1 MATNVN
7 VEDGIKVKIKEDQRV
22 FSDCFTEPCKSHYS
36 DSITL
41 SDFFVQEEREFYAG
55 DSVFVK
61 GLIKLTDSK
70 DVIEDDIRVDY
81 NVGDRVSVCSN
92 KNNVLNG
99 TVISVE
105 TDHYIIEP
113 EVQTFVREFDR
124 VGDGKIKVF
133 KNQMFEA
140 SILT

>member
-1 MATNVN
+1 MNIMATNVN

-70 DVIEDDIRVDY
+70 DVIEDDIRVEC
-81 NVGDRVSVCSN
+81 GR
-92 KNNVLNG
+92 
-99 TVISVE
+99 
-105 TDHYIIEP
+105 
-113 EVQTFVREFDR
+113 
-124 VGDGKIKVF
+124 
-133 KNQMFEA
+133 
-140 SILT
+140 